1 MATLLRMKALR
12 RVVRAYGFVRACGV
26 VRIYGVVKACGGVVA
41 SGLLLAASPSFA
53 NGVRPASAVSPVAAT
68 TSATAAATT
77 ATTAASAAT
86 LSTAATPATPA
97 TAATVASSGEARAA
111 AARLPA
117 LSFANV
123 KVVSRSVVTYRC
135 ADGHEMGV
143 AYMNTDNDQSFAVIR
158 LAGQHVVLV
167 SSIAAS
173 GVRYIGA
180 HYIWWTKGDEGTLY
194 DQQKGEDAPPVAAD
208 CQALKP

>member
-1 MATLLRMKALR
+1 
-12 RVVRAYGFVRACGV
+12 
-26 VRIYGVVKACGGVVA
+26 
-41 SGLLLAASPSFA
+41 
-53 NGVRPASAVSPVAAT
+53 
-68 TSATAAATT
+68 
-77 ATTAASAAT
+77 
-86 LSTAATPATPA
+86 
-97 TAATVASSGEARAA
+97 
-111 AARLPA
+111 